1 MAAPNIYE
9 ELKQHLTEFKTFLDT
24 NVPVIKPAI
33 VALRSVVPQ
42 ITELLTKLIAL
53 MGKLKT
59 EIQNLNVNAIPN
71 LDKVT
76 DFTNGVKGLL
86 EASKSLL
93 PNEAG
98 TINDVLGVVNVV
110 GGLPSVGTIKKDI
123 TDLID
128 AIVVHLN
135 SLKA

>member
-1 MAAPNIYE
+1 MPESNIYE
-9 ELKQHLTEFKTFLDT
+9 ELKQHLTEFKSFLDT

-42 ITELLTKLIAL
+42 ITELLNKLIEL

-71 LDKVT
+71 LDKVS
-76 DFTNGVKGLL
+76 DFTNGVKALL
-86 EASKSLL
+86 EASKNLL

-98 TINDVLGVVNVV
+98 AIDDVLGVVNVV
-110 GGLPSVGTIKKDI
+110 SGLPSLDAIKADI
-123 TDLID
+123 TGLID

-135 SLKA
+135 SLKS

>member
-1 MAAPNIYE
+1 MPEQNLYE
-9 ELKQHLTEFKTFLDT
+9 ELKQHLTEFKSFLDT
-24 NVPVIKPAI
+24 NVPIIKPAI

-42 ITELLTKLIAL
+42 VTELLTKLIEL

-71 LDKVT
+71 LDKVS
-76 DFTNGVKGLL
+76 DFTNGVKALL
-86 EASKSLL
+86 EASKNLL

-98 TINDVLGVVNVV
+98 TIDDVLGVVNVV
-110 GGLPSVGTIKKDI
+110 GGLPSVDAIKADI
-123 TDLID
+123 IGLID

-135 SLKA
+135 SLKS

>member
-98 TINDVLGVVNVV
+98 TINDALSVVNVV